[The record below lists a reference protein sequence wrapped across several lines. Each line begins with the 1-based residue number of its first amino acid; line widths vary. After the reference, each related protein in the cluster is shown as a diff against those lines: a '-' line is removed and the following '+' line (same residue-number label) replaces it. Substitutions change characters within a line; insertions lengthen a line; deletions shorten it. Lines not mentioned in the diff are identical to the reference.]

1 MRKISVIKR
10 IIAIVLAAVLFM
22 QIPVMDAKAATTAG
36 GSIAKGIDVSK
47 YQGNIDWAKVKA
59 SGVKF
64 AFIRIGTMIGGMD
77 PYFLNNIQQAQANG
91 IQVGVYIYSY
101 AKNVEEA
108 ALEATLVIQWLSA
121 FGLQLP
127 VAYDVEDK
135 TQSAIPNADLANMI
149 NTFCILVDAAGYT
162 PMVYTYKNFYQS
174 KIGATLWDKW
184 MAQYGDSLNMND
196 NVAFWQY
203 SSNGSVPGINGRVD
217 MNYQYKDYS
226 KLIIKEGFIP
236 HNGSTR
242 FYQDWK
248 MKIGWIDYQGKKY
261 FADAYGYITKG
272 WLALTDGMRFFDMND
287 GAMQTGLVDISGF
300 KFYFDEDG
308 IQKTGF
314 IDYGAGNRYFDPL
327 MNGAMATT
335 WFAYNGTMHYADKDG
350 NQAIGKTTIDKA
362 DYYFKEDG
370 SLVINDTVVIDGVT
384 YMADATGIL
393 TLVPLIPAAG
403 EGAGDVAAKPMT
415 AEEIQALAATGQ
427 YTAEELYQMALGAL
441 SVTNP

>member
-1 MRKISVIKR
+1 MRRCKAFFRVV
-10 IIAIVLAAVLFM
+10 ALLLAMIMCL
-22 QIPVMDAKAATTAG
+22 QIPMVESYSVTTSA

-64 AFIRIGTMIGGMD
+64 AFIRIGTMIGGID
-77 PYFLNNIQQAQANG
+77 PYFIQNIQQAQANG

-108 ALEATLVIQWLSA
+108 TLEATLVIQWLSA
-121 FGLQLP
+121 YGLQLP

-135 TQSAIPNADLANMI
+135 TQSALPVADLANMI
-149 NTFCILVDAAGYT
+149 NTFCILIDAAGYT
-162 PMVYTYKNFYQS
+162 PMVYTYKSFYDT
-174 KIGATLWDKW
+174 KIGATIWDKW
-184 MAQYGDSLNMND
+184 MAQYNDSLNMND
-196 NVAFWQY
+196 SVAFWQY

-226 KLIIKEGFIP
+226 KLIIKEGFIA

-248 MKIGWIDYQGKKY
+248 MKIGWIDYQDKRY
-261 FADAYGYITKG
+261 YADVYGYITKG
-272 WLALTDGMRFFDMND
+272 WLALPDGLRFFDLTD
-287 GAMQTGLVDISGF
+287 GPMQKGVVDISGL
-300 KFYFDEDG
+300 KFYFDENG

-314 IDYGAGNRYFDPL
+314 IDYGAGNKYFDPL
-327 MNGAMATT
+327 MNGAMSTT

-370 SLVINDTVVIDGVT
+370 SLLVSDTVVIDGAT
-384 YMADATGIL
+384 YIAAETGVL
-393 TLVPLIPAAG
+393 TLVPVVTPDATTG
-403 EGAGDVAAKPMT
+403 AKPMT
-415 AEEIQALAATGQ
+415 AEEIEAAAATGQ
-427 YTAEELYQMALGAL
+427 YTAEELYQMALASL
-441 SVTNP
+441 SVANP